1 MLKNEGDNV
10 EYVLPLKMFCIQCTY
25 FVKGI
30 LLTRVNHLV
39 CVCVPPPP
47 PPTITG
53 GIILAVIEGVGIA
66 INRAVAEQY
75 KPGKQL

>member
-10 EYVLPLKMFCIQCTY
+10 EYVLPLKMVCIQCTY
-25 FVKGI
+25 FIKGI

-39 CVCVPPPP
+39 CVCVCP

-75 KPGKQL
+75 KPGKRL